1 MWRRAWYL
9 CKRKT
14 AYELRISD
22 GSSDVDSSEP
32 AAAHVHCAHA
42 DPHIAGVEAVE
53 VHQPLARLAQRVGV
67 VEGCGGI
74 AGERREQGRRK
85 ARLEEAA
92 LADKQGAEG
101 SDRVASRAQVED
113 EGQVASDPFV
123 H

>member
-1 MWRRAWYL
+1 MYVLFLMSRRPP
-9 CKRKT
+9 
-14 AYELRISD
+14 
-22 GSSDVDSSEP
+22 SSTRTYTRFPYTTLFRS
-32 AAAHVHCAHA
+32 
-42 DPHIAGVEAVE
+42 
-53 VHQPLARLAQRVGV
+53 PLERLAQRVGV
-67 VEGCGGI
+67 VEAGGGI
-74 AGERREQGRRK
+74 AGERREEGRRK